1 FDRELDAV
9 NRGRKAGDE
18 EALRDAGKNFVELA
32 AYGAL
37 AGRVPGALDVG
48 GILKERE
55 DAFFAVLGETVQV
68 EEAIVRGSGINFEIA
83 GMNDDPERSVNGQ
96 RDAIYQAVG
105 YRNGMNGEGAKAE
118 ALTSPNFVQVGIV
131 EEFVFFELV
140 FDVGE
145 RELGAV
151 HRNVDFG
158 EDPGQAADVIFVAV
172 GEDNGA
178 NLVAVLDQV
187 GDVGNNDVHAEQ
199 FGLREHQAG
208 VNDDD
213 VVTPAHGHAVHAE
226 LTQPA
231 QRNDLQLTCRHD
243 EG

>member
-1 FDRELDAV
+1 MDEEAIGNVNVAEISGNLGGIRHRAAHEGHFAAVIIGEFNCELNAV

-55 DAFFAVLGETVQV
+55 DTFFAVFSETMQV
-68 EEAIVRGSGINFEIA
+68 KEAIVSGSGINFEIA

-105 YRNGMNGEGAKAE
+105 FRNGMNGEGAKAE

-131 EEFVFFELV
+131 EEFVFFEL
-140 FDVGE
+140 
-145 RELGAV
+145 
-151 HRNVDFG
+151 
-158 EDPGQAADVIFVAV
+158 
-172 GEDNGA
+172 
-178 NLVAVLDQV
+178 
-187 GDVGNNDVHAEQ
+187 
-199 FGLREHQAG
+199 
-208 VNDDD
+208 
-213 VVTPAHGHAVHAE
+213 
-226 LTQPA
+226 
-231 QRNDLQLTCRHD
+231 
-243 EG
+243 